1 MVELIINMQKENE
14 GIPWVISQSPYAENF
29 CTEDEINNIIIPYR
43 NYVATITGM
52 QSSSVTE
59 TSNTELKIVYTFDTL
74 ENTYLA
80 LSLLRQS
87 DSNNK
92 ISYDRQ
98 QLMMQKRLD
107 KNVKHNISYAI
118 VNNLTNYLE

>member
-1 MVELIINMQKENE
+1 MVELIINMQKEDE
-14 GIPWVISQSPYAENF
+14 GIPWVISQAPYAENF
-29 CTEDEINNIIIPYR
+29 CTQDEMNNIIIPYR
-43 NYVATITGM
+43 NYVNTITGI

-59 TSNTELKIVYTFDTL
+59 ISNTELKIVYTFDTL

-80 LSLLRQS
+80 LSLMRQS

-98 QLMMQKRLD
+98 QLIVQKRLD
-107 KNVKHNISYAI
+107 SNVKHNISYAI
-118 VNNLTNYLE
+118 VNNLTSYLE

>member
-1 MVELIINMQKENE
+1 MQKEDE
-14 GIPWVISQSPYAENF
+14 GIPWVISQAPYAENF
-29 CTEDEINNIIIPYR
+29 CTQDEMNNIIIPYR
-43 NYVATITGM
+43 NYVNTITGI

-59 TSNTELKIVYTFDTL
+59 ISNTELKIVYTFDTL

-80 LSLLRQS
+80 LSLMRQS

-98 QLMMQKRLD
+98 QLIVQKRLD
-107 KNVKHNISYAI
+107 SNVKHNISYAI
-118 VNNLTNYLE
+118 VNNLTSYLE